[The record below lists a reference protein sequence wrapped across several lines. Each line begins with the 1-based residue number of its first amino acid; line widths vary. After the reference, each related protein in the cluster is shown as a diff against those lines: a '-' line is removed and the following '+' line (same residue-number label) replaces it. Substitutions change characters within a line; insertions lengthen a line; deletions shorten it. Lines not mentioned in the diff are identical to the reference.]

1 MLYNGR
7 GGVFLLPK
15 LSAYADAVCAK
26 IGVLAAAESTVEDWA
41 TTKATPKIVRLCDE
55 PADLIQPASPALVL
69 TFSGQS
75 VITPAILY
83 GYQVQLSYVYASPV
97 EREWG
102 DDALYAC
109 MVAAEAAYA
118 AAKEARPAGVVAIGY
133 NGYQVSSYMTSSG
146 TTPLLSRIMTMDLEF
161 QVEEDF

>member
-15 LSAYADAVCAK
+15 LKTWANSVSAIIGALAAQEPK
-26 IGVLAAAESTVEDWA
+26 IGDWD
-41 TTKATPKIVRLCDE
+41 TIKAKPIIIRLCDE

-69 TFSGQS
+69 TYTGRE
-75 VITPAILY
+75 VVTPEILY
-83 GYQVQLSYVYASPV
+83 DYKVAVSYVYASPV
-97 EREWG
+97 ERAWG

-109 MVAAEAAYA
+109 MMAAEAVYQA
-118 AAKEARPAGVVAIGY
+118 AREARPDGVFAINYSGHDI
-133 NGYQVSSYMTSSG
+133 SSLMITSG
-146 TTPLLSRIMTMDLEF
+146 NTPLLSRIMTADLDF

>member
-15 LSAYADAVCAK
+15 LEIWAQAVCAK
-26 IGVLAAAESTVEDWA
+26 IEALAAQESTVNDWA
-41 TTKATPKIVRLCDE
+41 TINALPKIVRLCDE

-69 TFSGQS
+69 TYSGRQ
-75 VITPAILY
+75 VVEQTILY
-83 GYQVQLSYVYASPV
+83 NYPVTVSYVYASPV
-97 EREWG
+97 ERAWG

-109 MVAAEAAYA
+109 MVAAEAIYA
-118 AAKEARPAGVVAIGY
+118 CAKEARPAGVNSINYSGDD
-133 NGYQVSSYMTSSG
+133 VSSYMTTSG
-146 TTPLLSRIMTMDLEF
+146 NTPLLSRILTVDLDF